1 MKSKDYAKISS
12 DNIRLLIIQR
22 GISIRQLAEIIDVA
36 PTTLNDSL
44 KSKKGVSI
52 DSLIRI
58 ADYFNL
64 TVNDLCDSD
73 FFRSNSSGSWKSEY
87 MFLKKYNSLDDYG
100 KELVSLIID
109 KELERVVEQNCNLSD
124 SQLSL

>member
-1 MKSKDYAKISS
+1 MRKTDYAKISS
-12 DNIRLLIIQR
+12 DNIRLLIIQNDL
-22 GISIRQLAEIIDVA
+22 SIRQLAEIIDVA

-52 DSLIRI
+52 DLLIRI

-73 FFRSNSSGSWKSEY
+73 FFQSYSASSSKSDY
-87 MFLKKYNSLDDYG
+87 VLLKKFNFLDDYG

-109 KELERVVEQNCNLSD
+109 KEIERIVEQNCNLSD
-124 SQLSL
+124 PQSPH

>member
-1 MKSKDYAKISS
+1 MKTKDYAKISS
-12 DNIRLLIIQR
+12 DNIRLLIIQH
-22 GISIRQLAEIIDVA
+22 GISIRQLAEIIEVA

-64 TVNDLCDSD
+64 TVNDLCNSD
-73 FFRSNSSGSWKSEY
+73 FLRSNSASSSKPDY
-87 MFLKKYNSLDDYG
+87 VLIKKYNSLDDYG

-109 KELERVVEQNCNLSD
+109 KELERIVEQNCNLSD
-124 SQLSL
+124 LQPPL

>member
-12 DNIRLLIIQR
+12 DNIRLLIIQHE
-22 GISIRQLAEIIDVA
+22 ISIRQLAEIIGVA

-44 KSKKGVSI
+44 KSKKGVAI

-73 FFRSNSSGSWKSEY
+73 FFRNNPASSSKSNYFFIQK
-87 MFLKKYNSLDDYG
+87 FNSLDDYG
-100 KELVSLIID
+100 KELVSLVID
-109 KELERVVEQNCNLSD
+109 KELERVTEQNSNF
-124 SQLSL
+124 